1 MSYTNKEFWKNI
13 HISDNHPWGTAVSEV
28 VVEKLSLI
36 GSNKN
41 ILDIGC
47 GTGRNSEYLNA
58 QGHTVTGIDFCPE
71 AINMATGLGSDVT
84 YLVKDITSEAF
95 TDTPVD
101 CVIDFGCYHCL
112 LPNERQDYSDKLA
125 DSLVSGGYY
134 ISVQGRLDPETDIV
148 AAGYNHPKLSTTD
161 FDIFNNSSFE
171 VIGVTEHTT
180 PPIGAYNRYACWV
193 VVIRKN

>member
-58 QGHTVTGIDFCPE
+58 QGHTVTGIDFCQE
-71 AINMATGLGSDVT
+71 AVDIANAIGSDVT

-101 CVIDFGCYHCL
+101 CVIDLGCYHCL
-112 LPNERQDYSDKLA
+112 LPAQRQDYSDKLA
-125 DSLVSGGYY
+125 ASLVSGGYY
-134 ISVQGRLDPETDIV
+134 IAVQGRLDADADVIV
-148 AAGYNHPKLSTTD
+148 TGYNHPKLSSTD
-161 FDIFNNSSFE
+161 FDIFNNASFD
-171 VIGVTEHTT
+171 VISIAEHVTPATG
-180 PPIGAYNRYACWV
+180 IYNAYTCWA